1 MAKCTEKCKMRKN
14 QEMTI
19 KNSLKRYVKEPRK
32 IGAPFLPVQ
41 ERYYDNEYD
50 IHTSYDIQLS

>member
-1 MAKCTEKCKMRKN
+1 
-14 QEMTI
+14 MTI

-50 IHTSYDIQLS
+50 IHNSYDIQLS